1 MRIGQKAVMIATA
14 FLCASCSIYKEYER
28 PENVLPD
35 NLYGD
40 IQENSLVAIADSI
53 GIEALNW
60 KDFFIDPKLQALIEL
75 GLQNNADLQIA
86 ALRITRAEAGLNIAK
101 LSFLP
106 FLSVNPHWNME
117 NSERLSGTA
126 HAYSIAP
133 SASWEVDFRGSLQN
147 QKRYAEASLE
157 QAEVYEQSV
166 RTELIATI
174 AQGYYTL
181 LMLDAQKAISSH
193 TFENWKENVRIMKAM
208 KDAGMANEASVSQTE
223 ANCHSIEASLYDLDN
238 RILQAEN
245 ALALVL
251 GTTPT
256 HFERGTLHKGD
267 LPTELLAGVPSLL
280 LARRPDVRM
289 AELELRKAYYNTCA
303 ARADFYPSVTLS
315 GDYGWEKALTSPA
328 SWVLGLAAN
337 AAAPVFN
344 HGRNRNNL
352 KIAKAAQEEA
362 LINFRQAILKAGN
375 EVNSAI
381 AQCNLAGS
389 KTDIRIRQIEALQ
402 RAVESTRQL
411 MSHSESTY
419 LEVLTAQQSLLSAQ
433 LQQASD
439 HFEAVMGVISLYRA
453 LGGGA

>member
-1 MRIGQKAVMIATA
+1 MRIGQKAISIFTVA
-14 FLCASCSIYKEYER
+14 FLCASCSIYKEYNR
-28 PENVLPD
+28 PENLIPD
-35 NLYGD
+35 NLYGENPD
-40 IQENSLVAIADSI
+40 NSLVSIADST
-53 GIEALNW
+53 GMESLSW
-60 KDFFIDPKLQALIEL
+60 RDFFSDPKLQALIET
-75 GLQNNADLQIA
+75 GLENNADLQIA
-86 ALRITRAEAGLNIAK
+86 ALRVVQAEAGLEVAK
-101 LSFLP
+101 LAYLP
-106 FLSVNPHWNME
+106 NLSLNADWNL
-117 NSERLSGTA
+117 NKV
-126 HAYSIAP
+126 SIGP
-133 SASWEVDFRGSLQN
+133 SASWEIDFRGDLRNKQ
-147 QKRYAEASLE
+147 RYAQASLE

-181 LMLDAQKAISSH
+181 VMLDAQKDISSR

-208 KDAGMANEASVSQTE
+208 KNAGMANEASVSQTE

-256 HFERGTLHKGD
+256 HFERGKLHKGD
-267 LPTELLAGVPSLL
+267 LPVELLAGIPSLL
-280 LARRPDVRM
+280 LSRRPDVM
-289 AELELRKAYYNTCA
+289 SAELELRKAYYNTCA
-303 ARADFYPSVTLS
+303 ARSAFYPSVTLS
-315 GDYGWEKALTSPA
+315 GSYGWEQALSSPA
-328 SWVLGLAAN
+328 SWVLGLAAG
-337 AAAPVFN
+337 AVQPIFN
-344 HGRNRNNL
+344 KGRNKNNL

-389 KTDIRIRQIEALQ
+389 KTDIRIRQIEALK

-433 LQQASD
+433 LQQATD
-439 HFEAVMGVISLYRA
+439 HFEAVTGVISLYRA